1 MKRPL
6 TIILLCGTLSACAS
20 GPRLQNS
27 DRLTVIEA
35 SSLPSPDRTDLVA
48 PDRASLIGP
57 LDTLSVEVFNVPE
70 LSRNDVQ
77 VDASGRITLP
87 LIGVIDVSGKTSNE
101 LAGDIKA
108 KLAGRY
114 VRNPDVTVNLKSGV
128 SQVVTVDGEVKEP
141 GLYPVTNQMTLLRAI
156 ASAKGTTEFAKL
168 DEVVILRTVS
178 GKKLAGLYSLSSI
191 RRGIYDDPYVY
202 ANDVVVVGDSPTS
215 RLLKA
220 VLTIA
225 PFAIAPVITLIR

>member
-1 MKRPL
+1 M
-6 TIILLCGTLSACAS
+6 LCTALAACA
-20 GPRLQNS
+20 GNTRLQNS

-57 LDTLSVEVFNVPE
+57 LDTLSVEVFNVKE
-70 LSRNDVQ
+70 LSRSDVQ

-101 LAGDIKA
+101 LAADIRD

-156 ASAKGTTEFAKL
+156 ASAKGTTEFARL
-168 DEVVILRTVS
+168 DEVVILRTVG
-178 GKKLAGLYSLSSI
+178 GKKLAGLYSLNSI

-202 ANDVVVVGDSPTS
+202 ANDVVVVGDSPTA
-215 RLLKA
+215 RLLKT